1 MGSAI
6 DVYRGGND
14 ESTLGPFVEISGCQF
29 LNVCNRELGTTVR
42 MIGVQVAKI
51 TDCDFID
58 SGQSGR
64 AIWFEDPAWANIDI
78 GNINLAQSGI
88 IQTFYS
94 SSVNRNTITTHGMS
108 INRERL
114 ATWEQ

>member
-1 MGSAI
+1 MNPILDKISFVYGSPLK
-6 DVYRGGND
+6 
-14 ESTLGPFVEISGCQF
+14 E
-29 LNVCNRELGTTVR
+29 LNFP
-42 MIGVQVAKI
+42 KI